1 MDIFKKNSYIYLT
14 TILVILV
21 AVIGYFYIAKG
32 QSQNLSR
39 LGKDLEVVG
48 KGIIKGGLTVSL
60 QQSENALIIPKYG
73 GKVGIG
79 LDDPQTRF
87 HVLDGIMFGTS
98 TLQLAADENLLLG
111 QIKGNAE
118 GNFVLLKKG
127 NTEVFKIN
135 KDGNIDT
142 SGNVNIIGNINTSG
156 NIDTNKIVVDEVDL
170 NPPASVPSAPGTIV
184 IVAGSTCPTGATLAK
199 RYTSKTCNPNDNS
212 CDSCT
217 VGGDWFGANSTDPSC
232 AYQDTSDYYTNSSNA
247 GNCDL
252 SKVCTATNI
261 EAVLCIY

>member
-142 SGNVNIIGNINTSG
+142 SGNINIIG

-199 RYTSKTCNPNDNS
+199 RYTSKTCNSNDT
-212 CDSCT
+212 CGSCT
-217 VGGDWFGANSTDPSC
+217 VGGDWFGANSSNPSC
-232 AYQDTSDYYTNSSNA
+232 SYQDTNFDQGSKSGD
-247 GNCDL
+247 CDIDQ
-252 SKVCTATNI
+252 VCTATNI